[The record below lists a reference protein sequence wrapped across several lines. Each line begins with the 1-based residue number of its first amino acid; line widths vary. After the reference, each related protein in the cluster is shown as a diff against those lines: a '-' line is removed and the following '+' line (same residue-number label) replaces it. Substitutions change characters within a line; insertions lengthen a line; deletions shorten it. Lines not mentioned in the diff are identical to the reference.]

1 MHTTDL
7 KQLALA
13 ILPFFTLTTAGPLE
27 RRQTSSNTATVD
39 LSQGRGSPQHLAS
52 GFIYGLPDSGFGQS
66 TTQIPDKFYTDIG
79 FNYARAGGAQ
89 MSQGGWIYGPSAYAA
104 RFQSTKDN
112 YLTARKYGARFQ
124 ILPHDIWGT
133 DHANSSTVWPGDNGD
148 WTDYD
153 NFLTRLLGDLQ
164 NNNMLQGLEWDLWN
178 E

>member
-104 RFQSTKDN
+104 
-112 YLTARKYGARFQ
+112 
-124 ILPHDIWGT
+124 
-133 DHANSSTVWPGDNGD
+133 
-148 WTDYD
+148 
-153 NFLTRLLGDLQ
+153 
-164 NNNMLQGLEWDLWN
+164 
-178 E
+178 